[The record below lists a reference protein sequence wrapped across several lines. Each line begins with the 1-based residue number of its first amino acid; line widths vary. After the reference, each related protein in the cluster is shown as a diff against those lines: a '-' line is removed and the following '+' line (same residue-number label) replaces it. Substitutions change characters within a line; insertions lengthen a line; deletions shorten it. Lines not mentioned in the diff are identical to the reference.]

1 MSSFHPL
8 APGAVHLWSVPEQSP
23 KTRSKGQDHTATKI
37 DIPPRFN
44 FLVTKQAVLY
54 SGESP
59 PPVQISRVFFMSDG
73 KPAPQNIQDAF
84 LNTVRREK
92 TTVTIH
98 LVNGAKL
105 TGRIRSFDK
114 FSILLEAGQHEQL
127 VFKHAIS
134 TISQSRRPSGDLR
147 VQMAPEVAVEPS
159 QSLNQLGNRPVD
171 SATDQASDS
180 PES

>member
-1 MSSFHPL
+1 
-8 APGAVHLWSVPEQSP
+8 
-23 KTRSKGQDHTATKI
+23 
-37 DIPPRFN
+37 
-44 FLVTKQAVLY
+44 
-54 SGESP
+54 
-59 PPVQISRVFFMSDG
+59 MSDG

-92 TTVTIH
+92 TTVTIY

-114 FSILLEAGQHEQL
+114 FSILLEAGTQEQL

-134 TISQSRRPSGDLR
+134 TISQSRRASGDLR
-147 VQMAPEVAVEPS
+147 PQIAADVVGELTQQTSS
-159 QSLNQLGNRPVD
+159 QSSNQ
-171 SATDQASDS
+171 AIDS

>member
-1 MSSFHPL
+1 
-8 APGAVHLWSVPEQSP
+8 
-23 KTRSKGQDHTATKI
+23 
-37 DIPPRFN
+37 
-44 FLVTKQAVLY
+44 
-54 SGESP
+54 
-59 PPVQISRVFFMSDG
+59 MSDG

-92 TTVTIH
+92 TTVMIY

-114 FSILLEAGQHEQL
+114 FSVLLEAGSHEQL

-134 TISQSRRPSGDLR
+134 TISQSRRSSGDLR
-147 VQMAPEVAVEPS
+147 PISSADA
-159 QSLNQLGNRPVD
+159 QSSERPM
-171 SATDQASDS
+171 STQTHEQAGDS

>member
-1 MSSFHPL
+1 
-8 APGAVHLWSVPEQSP
+8 
-23 KTRSKGQDHTATKI
+23 
-37 DIPPRFN
+37 
-44 FLVTKQAVLY
+44 
-54 SGESP
+54 
-59 PPVQISRVFFMSDG
+59 MSDG

-134 TISQSRRPSGDLR
+134 TISQSRRGSGELR
-147 VQMAPEVAVEPS
+147 PQIVADASGELPQQIS
-159 QSLNQLGNRPVD
+159 NQPANQ
-171 SATDQASDS
+171 TTDS

>member
-1 MSSFHPL
+1 
-8 APGAVHLWSVPEQSP
+8 
-23 KTRSKGQDHTATKI
+23 
-37 DIPPRFN
+37 
-44 FLVTKQAVLY
+44 
-54 SGESP
+54 
-59 PPVQISRVFFMSDG
+59 MSDG

-114 FSILLEAGQHEQL
+114 FSVLLEAGTHEQL

-134 TISQSRRPSGDLR
+134 TISQSRRPSGELR
-147 VQMAPEVAVEPS
+147 AAMVPDVVGESP
-159 QSLNQLGNRPVD
+159 QSLNQLGNRPVEQPGN
-171 SATDQASDS
+171 QA
-180 PES
+180 

>member
-1 MSSFHPL
+1 
-8 APGAVHLWSVPEQSP
+8 
-23 KTRSKGQDHTATKI
+23 
-37 DIPPRFN
+37 
-44 FLVTKQAVLY
+44 
-54 SGESP
+54 
-59 PPVQISRVFFMSDG
+59 MSDG

-92 TTVTIH
+92 VTVTIY
-98 LVNGAKL
+98 LINGAKL

-114 FSILLEAGQHEQL
+114 FSILLEAGPNEQL

-147 VQMAPEVAVEPS
+147 PQMMAEVSGELSQPPS
-159 QSLNQLGNRPVD
+159 PQLGGQPAPP
-171 SATDQASDS
+171 ATDS